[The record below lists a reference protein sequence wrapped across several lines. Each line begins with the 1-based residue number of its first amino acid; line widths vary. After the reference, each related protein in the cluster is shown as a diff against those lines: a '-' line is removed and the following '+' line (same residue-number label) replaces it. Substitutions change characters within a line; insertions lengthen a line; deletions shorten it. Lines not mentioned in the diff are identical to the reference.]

1 MYSPF
6 YKEYNKTMGK
16 VVKSCGKYSLYRVYI
31 KRVYKDKKGAG
42 KSVLIFVY
50 RVIYNRER

>member
-1 MYSPF
+1 
-6 YKEYNKTMGK
+6 MGK